1 MLISDVDV
9 SEVERR
15 RRELEQSHDLLQS
28 LMDSLPDLVAV
39 KGNDDRYL
47 FVNRVF
53 EQWFGAPRETA
64 IGKRLLDLMPDE
76 EGRRL
81 ARLDAEVARRGER
94 RSAEMEI
101 AYPDGVTRPVTKVSI
116 PILDAA
122 GESRALAV
130 VNVDNTEKWQQE
142 RAREQLLNATEG
154 LEEGLAVFDAED
166 RFVAC
171 NNQFHELTR
180 IAASHL
186 EPGRPFAEILR
197 LSLPDVAAAEPDTDS
212 EGWLAEGLARHR
224 DPGETLYYHHAGR
237 DLAIREARL
246 PEGGIVIAVRDVT
259 EQRRCEAQ
267 LRQAQ
272 KMEAV
277 GPLTGGVAHDFNNLL
292 AIIQGNIPL
301 LDRRVGPTSPL
312 KELTAPALRAVMTR
326 CFPHPSPASL
336 LATPDTRRAGGRRG
350 VAVRRAGRSAA
361 PRARRGHRPR
371 RRRSAGDLALR
382 RGRGTAGAGDR
393 QPRQQRARCDAGGRL
408 VIKVANADKDIGELG
423 EDDGRDFVAIT
434 VSDSGIGMPPSV
446 QEQIFELFFATKDD
460 VMDLSLC
467 GVAFL
472 WESSPASKPQ

>member
-47 FVNRVF
+47 FVIRVF
-53 EQWFGAPRETA
+53 EQWFGVPREMA
-64 IGKRLLDLMPDE
+64 IGKRLLVDE

-154 LEEGLAVFDAED
+154 LEEWLAVFDAED

-186 EPGRPFAEILR
+186 ESGRPFAEILR

-224 DPGETLYYHHAGR
+224 DPGETLYYHHVGR
-237 DLAIREARL
+237 DIAIREARL

-259 EQRRCEAQ
+259 KQRRREAQ

-277 GPLTGGVAHDFNNLL
+277 GQLTGGVAHDFNNLL
-292 AIIQGNIPL
+292 AIVQGNITL
-301 LDRRVGPTSPL
+301 LDSRVGATSPL
-312 KELTAPALRAVMTR
+312 KELTAPALRAVR
-326 CFPHPSPASL
+326 RGASL
-336 LATPDTRRAGGRRG
+336 THRLLAFSRRQTLDVQAVDVESLFDGLDDLLRRA
-350 VAVRRAGRSAA
+350 
-361 PRARRGHRPR
+361 
-371 RRRSAGDLALR
+371 
-382 RGRGTAGAGDR
+382 
-393 QPRQQRARCDAGGRL
+393 
-408 VIKVANADKDIGELG
+408 LG
-423 EDDGRDFVAIT
+423 EDIALDVDVRPGTWPCAADEGLLEQAIVNLANNARDA
-434 VSDSGIGMPPSV
+434 MPAGASSSKSPTPTRIS
-446 QEQIFELFFATKDD
+446 ANSARTTA
-460 VMDLSLC
+460 
-467 GVAFL
+467 GT
-472 WESSPASKPQ
+472 SSPSPFPTAASACRRASRNRSSSVLHQGYRSGHRSRTFHGLWFGNYMRRAK